1 MLKSYQKFI
10 DRLNERLE
18 ILNESAPRLPNSE
31 DYWKKKGKEGKKVMI
46 YFHDD
51 LDGIYSATVM
61 KNHVESKGFEVVGYG
76 IINYQEG
83 WTGTRLNDKYIN
95 IALDY
100 AENIEGIDLYMDH
113 HGSFKEGENKDV
125 AAVKTNTGSAY
136 EGICDQLGIPVD
148 GMILNIIDM
157 VDSAKYDQY
166 DVDIKNIL
174 QFDTKKFKNKL
185 EFAAAFNQLLK
196 RSESKTFIEVVANTK
211 DKAPSVYN
219 LFKLFRI
226 LYPANNLNNVELKKL
241 ATQMGFEK
249 ENSRGKMM
257 GDVDALIDHIKK
269 SNPKVL
275 RDFEKDFLDDA
286 FYRMKQKDMRT
297 WGGDQ
302 NGPKQYVD
310 SQDKF
315 KELFG
320 GKSKFGKDVVKMP
333 GYQIIGNMCFVPS
346 GTWANALTARSLLER
361 NLLDD
366 NRIPIIDYH
375 ITNDS
380 KNYSELKKSDG
391 KILELV
397 GDIGK
402 YEKHQTLNV
411 KMDVTNDDKVE
422 GIKGVISVNDDDV
435 IFKAKQPIFWILLQY
450 GNTMQ
455 VASLHNFDLYVKE
468 YLPKL
473 KDGSTVDNLG
483 KYCEDLLYNMA
494 KTFGYN
500 VLSIPSSTT
509 KAGGH
514 VGIGSISNIFGSVD
528 GSGNLMSVPDP
539 NDPKKKIELSEQ
551 SQKFMK
557 KFNGTRFLD
566 LIKNKMIDDLSG
578 IDFRDLKMTW
588 GDKDEAPPAK
598 PRDEDMNKKVLMKDK
613 IRNVQDVQK
622 QYSDWD
628 DEDIAQQ
635 NAKL

>member
-1 MLKSYQKFI
+1 
-10 DRLNERLE
+10 
-18 ILNESAPRLPNSE
+18 
-31 DYWKKKGKEGKKVMI
+31 
-46 YFHDD
+46 
-51 LDGIYSATVM
+51 
-61 KNHVESKGFEVVGYG
+61 
-76 IINYQEG
+76 
-83 WTGTRLNDKYIN
+83 
-95 IALDY
+95 
-100 AENIEGIDLYMDH
+100 
-113 HGSFKEGENKDV
+113 
-125 AAVKTNTGSAY
+125 
-136 EGICDQLGIPVD
+136 
-148 GMILNIIDM
+148 
-157 VDSAKYDQY
+157 
-166 DVDIKNIL
+166 
-174 QFDTKKFKNKL
+174 
-185 EFAAAFNQLLK
+185 
-196 RSESKTFIEVVANTK
+196 
-211 DKAPSVYN
+211 
-219 LFKLFRI
+219 
-226 LYPANNLNNVELKKL
+226 
-241 ATQMGFEK
+241 
-249 ENSRGKMM
+249 
-257 GDVDALIDHIKK
+257 
-269 SNPKVL
+269 
-275 RDFEKDFLDDA
+275 
-286 FYRMKQKDMRT
+286 
-297 WGGDQ
+297 
-302 NGPKQYVD
+302 
-310 SQDKF
+310 
-315 KELFG
+315 
-320 GKSKFGKDVVKMP
+320 
-333 GYQIIGNMCFVPS
+333 MCFVPS

-366 NRIPIIDYH
+366 ERIPIIHYH
-375 ITNDS
+375 ITEDS

-391 KILELV
+391 KTLELV

-422 GIKGVISVNDDDV
+422 GIKGVISVNGDDV